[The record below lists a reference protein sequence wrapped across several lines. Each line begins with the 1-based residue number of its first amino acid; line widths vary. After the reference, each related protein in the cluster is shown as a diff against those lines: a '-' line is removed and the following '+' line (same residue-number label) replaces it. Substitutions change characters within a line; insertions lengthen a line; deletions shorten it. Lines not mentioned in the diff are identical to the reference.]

1 MKKILSS
8 VLVAGMLVSVGVT
21 TSFAIGG
28 ASGAKTDYVVQGKI
42 GELVVNPYDIAPLTA
57 VIKNGGYTIK
67 DVTVR
72 IVPKKDGQEIK
83 YKVADGELKTH
94 GGIPVFGLY
103 PDYVN
108 TVEVEYTR
116 TYKGADEKIK
126 EDYKIYTAPV
136 FGDVSGMRGQKG
148 VFFDEIKVT
157 KPATEKFKDRLYFV
171 NNFQPKTWK
180 GTKVVWNNPTGGV

>member
-103 PDYVN
+103 PDYVLSLIHIS
-108 TVEVEYTR
+108 EPTR
-116 TYKGADEKIK
+116 PY
-126 EDYKIYTAPV
+126 
-136 FGDVSGMRGQKG
+136 
-148 VFFDEIKVT
+148 
-157 KPATEKFKDRLYFV
+157 
-171 NNFQPKTWK
+171 
-180 GTKVVWNNPTGGV
+180 

>member
-28 ASGAKTDYVVQGKI
+28 ASGAKTDYVAQGKI

-72 IVPKKDGQEIK
+72 IVPKKMAKRLNIK
-83 YKVADGELKTH
+83 
-94 GGIPVFGLY
+94 
-103 PDYVN
+103 
-108 TVEVEYTR
+108 
-116 TYKGADEKIK
+116 
-126 EDYKIYTAPV
+126 
-136 FGDVSGMRGQKG
+136 
-148 VFFDEIKVT
+148 
-157 KPATEKFKDRLYFV
+157 
-171 NNFQPKTWK
+171 
-180 GTKVVWNNPTGGV
+180 